1 MYQKVKD
8 NEETNDKNLWNFL
21 TYDLITISRFFF
33 FFFQILNEDMTA
45 AIFDLDG
52 EGCSCTDCDL
62 ACKVPEFPDEADQE
76 FVIVEGVDGV
86 VFIMVII
93 FIVGSIIFLAI
104 IVGSTVL
111 EKNFVRKCLL
121 RNYLSTLQF
130 HCHGNQITRIFK
142 KCLLATI
149 FSVYCC

>member
-1 MYQKVKD
+1 M
-8 NEETNDKNLWNFL
+8 
-21 TYDLITISRFFF
+21 TYNLITHSREKNA

-121 RNYLSTLQF
+121 RCYLLTLQF
-130 HCHGNQITRIFK
+130 LCHGNQITRIFNK
-142 KCLLATI
+142 NA
-149 FSVYCC
+149 

>member
-1 MYQKVKD
+1 M
-8 NEETNDKNLWNFL
+8 L
-21 TYDLITISRFFF
+21 
-33 FFFQILNEDMTA
+33 FQELNEDMTA

-121 RNYLSTLQF
+121 RHYLLTLQF
-130 HCHGNQITRIFK
+130 LCHGNQITRIFLK
-142 KCLLATI
+142 KCLIATI
-149 FSVYCC
+149 FFSLLLLSPFSNSGVLLLVRGIGLSNKFLQKIL

>member
-1 MYQKVKD
+1 M
-8 NEETNDKNLWNFL
+8 
-21 TYDLITISRFFF
+21 TYNLITHSREKNA
-33 FFFQILNEDMTA
+33 FFQILNEDMTA

-121 RNYLSTLQF
+121 RHYLLTLQF
-130 HCHGNQITRIFK
+130 LCHGNQITRIFEK
-142 KCLLATI
+142 MLNSNNFFQSAATKPSFKLRCFI
-149 FSVYCC
+149 TSNRDWAQ

>member
-1 MYQKVKD
+1 M
-8 NEETNDKNLWNFL
+8 L
-21 TYDLITISRFFF
+21 
-33 FFFQILNEDMTA
+33 FQELNEDMTA
-45 AIFDLDG
+45 AIFDLNG

-62 ACKVPEFPDEADQE
+62 ACKVPEFPDEDDQE

-121 RNYLSTLQF
+121 RCYLLTLQF
-130 HCHGNQITRIFK
+130 LCHGNQITRIFNK
-142 KCLLATI
+142 NA
-149 FSVYCC
+149 